1 MPIFRPGD
9 VVRINSGPFAGIKA
23 VFESA
28 MPRKERAVVLLH
40 VLSCHSRAVVQVSNI
55 KELSEAV

>member
-1 MPIFRPGD
+1 MLSFKPGG
-9 VVRINSGPFAGIKA
+9 VVRINRGSFAGIRA

-40 VLSCHSRAVVQVSNI
+40 VLSCQSRAVVQVSDI
-55 KELSEAV
+55 EDFSEAV